1 MQGEAEDS
9 HNGSEIFER
18 AFDDMCKA
26 LDKFGPGE
34 ILDLLIIH
42 SRQDPV
48 VCDLLTRFPTVVSVV
63 EFLSTLPIV
72 KVDKKTYERLKE
84 RGCIAK

>member
-1 MQGEAEDS
+1 MAREEV
-9 HNGSEIFER
+9 FKK
-18 AFDDMCKA
+18 AFGDMCKA

-48 VCDLLTRFPTVVSVV
+48 ARNLLTLFPTVVSVGK
-63 EFLSTLPIV
+63 FLSTLPIV
-72 KVDKKTYERLKE
+72 KVDKRTYKGLKK
-84 RGCIAK
+84 RGCLIF

>member
-1 MQGEAEDS
+1 MQGEAEDN
-9 HNGSEIFER
+9 HNGLGIFER
-18 AFDDMCKA
+18 AFDEMCKA

-48 VCDLLTRFPTVVSVV
+48 VRDLLTRFPTVVSVV
-63 EFLSTLPIV
+63 EFFSTLPIV
-72 KVDKKTYERLKE
+72 NVDKRTYERLKE
-84 RGCIAK
+84 RGCIV